1 MSRKRTRAGVPL
13 PEPKRCAIYT
23 RKSTAIG
30 LEQEFNS
37 LDAQREACEKYI
49 EGQGHQGWRIIP
61 EHYDDGGFT
70 GVNLERPAF
79 MRLMDDMDA
88 GKLDVIVVY
97 KVDRLSRS
105 LLDSRMQS
113 KIGRTIHQEIR
124 HFQIERMKHLLA
136 NTDLPIKRVAREV
149 GFQDVAYMTRVF
161 GTATGTTPGK
171 YRKQT

>member
-1 MSRKRTRAGVPL
+1 MRPCELSSVAPEVNRALHFIRKR
-13 PEPKRCAIYT
+13 
-23 RKSTAIG
+23 
-30 LEQEFNS
+30 
-37 LDAQREACEKYI
+37 
-49 EGQGHQGWRIIP
+49 
-61 EHYDDGGFT
+61 GGRSIT
-70 GVNLERPAF
+70 PT
-79 MRLMDDMDA
+79 
-88 GKLDVIVVY
+88 DVARHARV
-97 KVDRLSRS
+97 SRS
-105 LLDSRMQS
+105 LLDARMQS